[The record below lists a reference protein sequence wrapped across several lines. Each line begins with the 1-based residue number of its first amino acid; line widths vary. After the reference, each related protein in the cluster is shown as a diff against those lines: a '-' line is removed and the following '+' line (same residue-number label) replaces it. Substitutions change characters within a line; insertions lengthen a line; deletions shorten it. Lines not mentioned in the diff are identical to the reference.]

1 MVTSATKSPPAS
13 MGNWIDLLKP
23 PPLDRDN
30 SSSTAPGSASASVRA
45 CGYRNST
52 DRMVILR
59 CCGPDQFY
67 LERVVFPFEV
77 LTFQCPPAAEVE
89 VWTHGLGGPDL
100 LETLRIEDLVIDAE
114 AIAAVTTQPML
125 EGALSANPWLQAG

>member
-1 MVTSATKSPPAS
+1 MVTSATKWPPVS
-13 MGNWIDLLKP
+13 MGNWVDLLKP
-23 PPLDRDN
+23 PPLDRVD
-30 SSSTAPGSASASVRA
+30 SSSPDPGIDSVRA

>member
-1 MVTSATKSPPAS
+1 M
-13 MGNWIDLLKP
+13 KP
-23 PPLDRDN
+23 PPLDRVD
-30 SSSTAPGSASASVRA
+30 SSSPDPGSDSVRA
-45 CGYRNST
+45 CGYRNSS

-114 AIAAVTTQPML
+114 AIAAVTTEPML

>member
-1 MVTSATKSPPAS
+1 

-23 PPLDRDN
+23 PPLDRVDT
-30 SSSTAPGSASASVRA
+30 SSPDSNGTSFRD
-45 CGYRNST
+45 CGYRNGS

-59 CCGPDQFY
+59 CCGPDPFY

-89 VWTHGLGGPDL
+89 VWTHGLGGPEL
-100 LETLRIEDLVIDAE
+100 LETLRIEDLVIEPDGMAST
-114 AIAAVTTQPML
+114 AADPLV
-125 EGALSANPWLQAG
+125 EGSFSANPWLQAG

>member
-1 MVTSATKSPPAS
+1 
-13 MGNWIDLLKP
+13 
-23 PPLDRDN
+23 
-30 SSSTAPGSASASVRA
+30 
-45 CGYRNST
+45 
-52 DRMVILR
+52 
-59 CCGPDQFY
+59 
-67 LERVVFPFEV
+67 
-77 LTFQCPPAAEVE
+77 VE